1 MKYSLY
7 YCFRGF
13 SAGFPIAWKPVAYC
27 QNTSLRRCQ
36 IESDIIAKRHFGT
49 VLTKIKEVK

>member
-1 MKYSLY
+1 MKYSLFY
-7 YCFRGF
+7 FLRGF
-13 SAGFPIAWKPVAYC
+13 SSDWKPVAYC

-36 IESDIIAKRHFGT
+36 IESDIIVKRHFGT